1 MSDNKVDMELILE
14 NDLMF
19 ELMLEAH
26 KRDITLNQFI
36 ELVLTHALNE
46 RKLDELQRQS
56 NPIDP

>member
-1 MSDNKVDMELILE
+1 MSDNKVDMELNLE

-46 RKLDELQRQS
+46 RKLDELRRQS